1 MAATTLLFDGVKTA
15 AAITRRV
22 IVFYSGGKDSAVTLD
37 VCARYFD
44 EVRPVFMQLGPVLSF
59 QRACL
64 RWVEERYGV
73 APMILPHPMLS
84 EWLRYGTFR
93 GEPDFTV
100 PTISFAD
107 VYAHARALT
116 GIWWIAAGER
126 IADSIVRRAMIK
138 HDGGAVCEKRGRFFP
153 VAHWCKGD
161 VLEYARLHRLK
172 VAPETRR
179 LGFSFRSLLGR
190 DLWRIRQYYPDDY
203 RELERWFP
211 LVGAGVARYEFGFRG
226 DGPEEEQGHK
236 HGEED

>member
-15 AAITRRV
+15 AVMTRRV

-37 VCARYFD
+37 LCARYFN
-44 EVRPVFMQLGPVLSF
+44 EVQPVFMRLGPVLSF

-64 RWVEERYGV
+64 RWVEDRYGV
-73 APMILPHPMLS
+73 APLVLPHPMLS

-100 PTISFAD
+100 PMISFAD
-107 VYAHARALT
+107 VYAYARART

-153 VAHWCKGD
+153 VAHWSRAD
-161 VLEYARLHRLK
+161 VLEYVRRHRLK
-172 VAPETRR
+172 VAPEARR

-190 DLWRIRQYYPDDY
+190 DMWLLRRHYPDDY
-203 RELERWFP
+203 AALERWFP
-211 LVGAGVARYEFGFRG
+211 LVGAGVARYEFGLKEGRS
-226 DGPEEEQGHK
+226 DEK
-236 HGEED
+236 R